1 MAMRCIAKRARRCPK
16 ACRRTRRQAFGGP
29 ADWEAALRVAYAA
42 RRRASERL
50 DDVPHRRRRPS
61 YPTGRLRDL
70 YGSLSTL
77 LGCLIPLR
85 RSSSSEP
92 ILSFAGNKV
101 VCEVFPGGSAG
112 SLHDSALGLRPPKV
126 LGAFA
131 DGYPPCNQRC
141 GIASATD
148 SAWDVFSAYAEPVCL
163 VMFVYAAASFC
174 GQRNVSPVI
183 SMRCRITA
191 SLRANATQAFLW
203 LVRFFTRRAQSFSGW
218 ALRTTVNRLLAAS

>member
-1 MAMRCIAKRARRCPK
+1 M
-16 ACRRTRRQAFGGP
+16 QF
-29 ADWEAALRVAYAA
+29 
-42 RRRASERL
+42 
-50 DDVPHRRRRPS
+50 
-61 YPTGRLRDL
+61 
-70 YGSLSTL
+70 
-77 LGCLIPLR
+77 GCLIPLR

-141 GIASATD
+141 GIASATVP
-148 SAWDVFSAYAEPVCL
+148 AWDVFSAYAEPVCL

-203 LVRFFTRRAQSFSGW
+203 LVLFFTRRAQSFSGW